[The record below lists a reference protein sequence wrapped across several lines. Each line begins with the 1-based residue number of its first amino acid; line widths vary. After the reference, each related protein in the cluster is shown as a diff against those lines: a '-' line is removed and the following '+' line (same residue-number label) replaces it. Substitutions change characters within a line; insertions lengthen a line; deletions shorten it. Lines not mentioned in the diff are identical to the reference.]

1 LLLEPPDVLPADLER
16 SLDEAEVK
24 LTRRRSTQ
32 VALSYFALL
41 GFMCLLPWMHVRSWP
56 LVGAFYGLIALLG
69 LSSLRSRYTG
79 RASVSIGLVGN
90 LLLAI
95 LFTRIAGPFML
106 TPVLTAA
113 VILGLSSLPWISRR
127 PWIVLAWVV
136 VATLLPITLEALDLL
151 PGSTGVIEGKVVT
164 SSTMFFIHGEL
175 ERLAL
180 LVANLA
186 CLTILTVFTVRV
198 GRHRRDAQ
206 RQLHIQAW
214 HLSQLL
220 PGKSRAVASHF
231 PMTIRESRR
240 LIQGVGVAQ
249 QRKPVE

>member
-1 LLLEPPDVLPADLER
+1 M
-16 SLDEAEVK
+16 S
-24 LTRRRSTQ
+24 
-32 VALSYFALL
+32 
-41 GFMCLLPWMHVRSWP
+41 LLPWMHVRSWP